1 MMSFVIP
8 RVFRELPQKIFHAVR
23 LESRDRLQEILFRLP
38 GLCLVDVCLTT
49 GAGEPVL
56 RVLRVVCEVSPAV
69 VALEGGVVEAQLCG
83 VPAPLAAT
91 LKQPAGLEVLLSLVA
106 AEQNVGVIPAQLLPG
121 LDVPHRHK
129 GDLLGRA
136 GGDGRVG
143 EAGVGQQG
151 HLGVE
156 IAGPGSPGD
165 LAHTV
170 GLQDP
175 VGMLYILPRH
185 PVQPQPGPD
194 DRCDVP
200 EMVRT
205 PPSISPSLQSL
216 LSKLP
221 D

>member
-1 MMSFVIP
+1 MFPS
-8 RVFRELPQKIFHAVR
+8 
-23 LESRDRLQEILFRLP
+23 
-38 GLCLVDVCLTT
+38 
-49 GAGEPVL
+49 
-56 RVLRVVCEVSPAV
+56 
-69 VALEGGVVEAQLCG
+69 
-83 VPAPLAAT
+83 
-91 LKQPAGLEVLLSLVA
+91 LLA

-200 EMVRT
+200 EMVTT
-205 PPSISPSLQSL
+205 PPSISPTLQSL

>member
-8 RVFRELPQKIFHAVR
+8 RVFLELPQKIFHAVR

-38 GLCLVDVCLTT
+38 GLCLVDVCLTA

-56 RVLRVVCEVSPAV
+56 RVLREVSPAV
-69 VALEGGVVEAQLCG
+69 VALEGGVVEAELCG
-83 VPAPLAAT
+83 VLAPLTAT

-106 AEQNVGVIPAQLLPG
+106 AEQNVGVIPAQLLPR

-136 GGDGRVG
+136 GGDGSVG

-165 LAHTV
+165 MAHTV

-194 DRCDVP
+194 EGCDVP

-205 PPSISPSLQSL
+205 PLSSPSLQSL